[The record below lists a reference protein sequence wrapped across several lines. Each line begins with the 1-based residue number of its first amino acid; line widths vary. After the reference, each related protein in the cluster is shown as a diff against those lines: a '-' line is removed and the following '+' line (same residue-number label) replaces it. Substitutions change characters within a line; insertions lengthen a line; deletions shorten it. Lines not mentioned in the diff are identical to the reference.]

1 MSLQNSLSSEEQDSC
16 KDSNYYPEDK
26 ACSIDGNKE
35 EESLNS
41 QLIKVEINIGDGI
54 IKELNIY
61 SMDDIEKSI
70 IDFCKE
76 NNLPEEAKK
85 PIKNLLMQELNKKIA
100 QCKLY
105 LYIRFSR
112 KY

>member
-1 MSLQNSLSSEEQDSC
+1 MSFQNSLSSGEHDSC
-16 KDSNYYPEDK
+16 KDNTYYPEDQTF
-26 ACSIDGNKE
+26 SMNDNKE
-35 EESLNS
+35 EDSHNS
-41 QLIKVEINIGDGI
+41 QLIKIEINIGDGI

-76 NNLPEEAKK
+76 NNLPEEAKT
-85 PIKNLLMQELNKKIA
+85 PIKNLLIQELNKKITK
-100 QCKLY
+100 CKLY